1 MELTLDSSNNQYTIS
16 AYERGKIKIN
26 DTNHTKSL
34 ILSPDHLITNWL
46 PTSPN
51 EITIDTLHPIL
62 ELKPDLVIIGTGDTP
77 FFPKQ
82 EWLAFFY
89 QHKIGIEVMTTQA
102 ACRTFTILSSEGRNV
117 VAGFI
122 VGN

>member
-1 MELTLDSSNNQYTIS
+1 MELTLDSGNNQYTLS
-16 AYERGKIKIN
+16 AHERGKIKIN
-26 DTNHTKSL
+26 ETDYTKSL
-34 ILSPDHLITNWL
+34 ILSPNHLIPDWS

-51 EITIDTLHPIL
+51 EITLETLQPIL
-62 ELKPDLVIIGTGDTP
+62 ELKPDLVIIGTGETP
-77 FFPKQ
+77 FFAKQ

-117 VAGFI
+117 VAGFVI
-122 VGN
+122 